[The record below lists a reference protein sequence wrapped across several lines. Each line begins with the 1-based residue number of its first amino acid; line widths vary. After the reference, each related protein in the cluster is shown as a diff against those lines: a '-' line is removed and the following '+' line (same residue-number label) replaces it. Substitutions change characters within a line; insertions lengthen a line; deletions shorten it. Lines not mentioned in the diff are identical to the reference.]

1 MTKSEFLDEL
11 KNQIAI
17 YPSEETDKSIEYYS
31 EMIDDRMEDGM
42 TEAEAIASL
51 GKIEAIAQQIKE
63 ELPITTL
70 MKQKTKEKTKN
81 GKLPVWAIILLI
93 LGFPLWGGVLLAV
106 IGMILSIYIL
116 IWSMDLFLWT
126 MVLGFGACGL
136 AGVAGFIGSCI
147 YGSAGSALFYLG
159 TALVGGGLGIFLFF
173 GSLFLAKGICHGT
186 GWCFRQMKKVLIG

>member
-1 MTKSEFLDEL
+1 MTKSEFLNEL

-17 YPSEETDKSIEYYS
+17 YPSEETDRSIEYYS

-70 MKQKTKEKTKN
+70 VKQKTKEKTKDK
-81 GKLPVWAIILLI
+81 KLPVWAIILLI
-93 LGFPLWGGVLLAV
+93 FGFPLWGGVLLA
-106 IGMILSIYIL
+106 IISAILGLYIL

-126 MVLGFGACGL
+126 MMLGFGICGL

-159 TALVGGGLGIFLFF
+159 TTLAGGGLGIFLFF
-173 GSLFLAKGICHGT
+173 GSLLLAKGICHGT
-186 GWCFRQMKKVLIG
+186 GWCFRQMKRVIIG